1 MSKKAIALDRVG
13 EIPTTGVS
21 SERSRFGFDRIFTDS
36 SLDGYDFYEDIDGE
50 MRTSTGKIYNLPIGQ
65 GGEVNNINNRAL
77 DETN

>member
-1 MSKKAIALDRVG
+1 MTVMM
-13 EIPTTGVS
+13 
-21 SERSRFGFDRIFTDS
+21 
-36 SLDGYDFYEDIDGE
+36 FYKDIDGE